1 MSDKCFGDYTTRNVV
16 KNPLLSSAVTGLSI
30 EDLTHNAVLLPA
42 IPSQE
47 LMARQD
53 QIETQ
58 MRPLQHSDRDT
69 FNLPSGDANINTT
82 HLNAPQNTNPNIL
95 DTNKHVYKSN
105 NANSSLSK
113 ASTKSDDDFD
123 VNEYFARLQGTRYVS
138 APLNSNIKEDQN
150 DLQAEDNLEEINLNE
165 PDKVQGVDDVQH
177 SITSDIAQ
185 NFSQLPTVLP
195 QVASAVFSSF
205 SNMLNMKSREQTPD
219 DRSYQ
224 ETQATSTQFCV
235 PDVTMQ
241 VAPPPLKEPPSIGT
255 ASNYRITTK
264 KKVYAQIPGLSS
276 GDSHVHFNPPT
287 NQSAPPY
294 FVEANVNAQIAD
306 IHDVGSKN
314 NDVSIGLGA
323 PHSVLT
329 PQMIP
334 DGQNAHNQKG
344 IDERKSTFNVL
355 NPSASDMSETAKAC
369 SDLVS
374 PHDSGPLTTFE
385 QESTTLQPIVTPQIP
400 QPSATIIPPP
410 PMFSNLP
417 RRDGQAS
424 AGKSVLPPSVARR
437 ISGNQPILKTQ
448 VPPSVIHENIFV
460 PIMPPEANVASSF
473 GVVSSMHNYGQTFDP
488 TSKIETINTTHNR
501 GDQVEIDQNVQNLPS
516 MSILQPAMYIPDL
529 ANATLSDAK
538 VPCKADNSKE
548 LDISADSVNTSLN
561 QKHIDTFISP
571 TLYNPPAEI
580 PNISYNPLA
589 PSLSQITSPETKA
602 PPTFYNPLQSDF
614 VTSFKKENK
623 DISTVPQNISSEHF
637 GNLQPELQKPIQEP
651 PKLSG
656 NLSYRM
662 SKKKPQY
669 YSGPIEGVGNIS
681 NNIKP
686 IIDPV
691 AANSFQGSLFT
702 PDQST
707 ATAQNTMYPDY
718 SMNSFQKHTPFDISK
733 PASIETYPAYGPQTR
748 NEQIQPDYNTAFD
761 LSRQTTEKH
770 EEPQESRGFGI
781 IGSLKSKLS
790 SLDINKIQNTVT
802 TFFDPAYNAVDSNTK
817 QEIDPYGYQNMPQSY
832 PSYPQSDGA
841 TLEVFVPTMN
851 QEQASLNPYSY
862 QMGPTQSND
871 QTNQYYTTHDNYGNQ
886 NLPQTNTS
894 SNYYAGWYG
903 NYNQQHSLQA
913 EQFQRVT
920 GLSQEGYVESNQIID
935 KTTTKAMEEMQS
947 TFNKD
952 NVSSLQS
959 ESHKKEQ
966 VALINNS
973 QTAEVTNVST
983 IFDNRQT
990 TGQIVPEHKE
1000 ILEINKQNIDTEN
1013 LKSFQVTL
1021 DSTSKSFFDNPQLD
1035 IQSNDKTRT
1044 KLNEL
1049 PSSSNDEII
1058 QSNNSL
1064 KSIFDNSLS
1073 LENSTKE
1080 NKIDNSRD
1088 YESDFISDV
1097 PKISQVFTDPS
1108 SKGFFDKQTSI
1119 VLPFAIKK
1127 PDDLKLV
1134 TKDDSSSV
1142 DVQAKGLNQSE
1153 PEISSIKDNVPNIH
1167 NQFGVS
1173 TQTETTK
1180 IPEDCMTIKKPGF
1193 KTVPDFKPT
1202 NIIGGDTTE
1211 HLSSII
1217 LPQESVDVN
1226 ATTFSL
1232 FEQSPIIPSVPLFN
1246 LPSLSSISLPES
1258 VKDANINDIETKLEN
1273 VSLFENSGAGI
1284 IPQPSYNLF
1293 GNVGSS
1299 EIKPDLQ
1306 ENQVSDLN
1314 TYVSCRDVSVSE
1326 ENKVDDLTKQLIENV
1341 TAPIQLENPVLYPVL
1356 HDDVKSVEISD
1367 YSKPLVDIS
1376 LIAQNILGS
1385 MIIPPPTDLL
1395 DDMSGNNPILNYPWP
1410 TNKPHASEAHLDYD
1424 YNFPL
1429 DSNPIGFLQDKS
1441 LFLENIPT
1449 NACDEIKA
1457 EYKNSQE
1464 ETAILTHQISVPS
1477 APPEEDTISDESGLD
1492 VHSIELDAKKD
1503 FPLFEDFVIEPSETD
1518 DDKIEYREQKRCSD
1532 DPAQDVDTFTNR
1544 VERFKKMESTPDSND
1559 NTQEVRKEIKPFDLP
1574 TSTSPAL
1581 TIASYFDTGNYAVE
1595 NHYKNSITSPTTIS
1609 SFNTG
1614 TSNQMR
1620 IPPGFEDE
1628 YRRRLSGVSSQD
1640 LLCSLNNQIAYIPDT
1655 SKNIHLNQIFTQ
1667 ETDNLDDEII
1677 CDSKVESMVEKLIDD
1692 DSSPTKSEIVPISN
1706 TIEPRPENADD
1717 VLVDKPSEDTK
1728 VETLPEPVVDI
1739 SSEETKVEPSHEPVL
1754 DRSSE
1759 VTKVEPLP
1767 DPINFFS
1774 SNVESTEESEAYS
1787 DFSRLSSYFKTPPKP
1802 DHSKSFF
1809 ELSESQNHYRHKSN
1823 DETRNTIQNNVNNF
1837 FKNTS
1842 TTNSTHIPQNHLANM
1857 ALIRDLTSPNNLKPN
1872 DDTVKTVNYFTVEYN
1887 FNHPIE
1893 INSSEPINVDRK
1905 EATTSQNNE
1914 TLKIGESSKDSVV
1927 NCKYCYNMIDSTNIV
1942 DNTGYKVKQTM
1953 ETNSDTKK
1961 DTKTMNT
1968 RSENVVKKS
1977 ATVNFCEQSYQDGS
1991 DDKIVVLSENRA
2003 TSEHAPVKHH
2013 WFYQVDSEERSFW
2026 KGFSLTDSRALENAF
2041 NSPDLNENTL
2051 VATDGG
2057 RYDVNVMGRLKI
2069 AVYWEDKPT
2078 NVMRCSWFYKGT
2090 TDARYVPYAET
2101 IAEKLEEE
2109 YIHGITTGEWH
2120 RRLVLPNNELVV
2132 MHGPAVMVHFLQNS
2146 ANDAFSSSPQS
2157 MMRPRVVRRGFV
2169 ESEIEDTE
2177 PSSIDHLLLL
2187 CHGVGSACDMRF
2199 RPVEEVVDD
2208 FRATSLQLIQSHY
2221 KNSYDSGLVGRVEVL
2236 PISWHSSLHSGTTG
2250 VDRRLAAV
2258 TLESIPRLRNFTN
2271 DTILDVLFYT
2281 SPVFC
2286 QTIINTV
2293 CSELNRIYSLFRSR
2307 NPDFKGGVSLGGHSL
2322 GSVILYDLLCHQMPK
2337 GVPMSEQEQYVTG
2350 PAGTGQPCVKYP
2362 SLEFVP
2368 DAMYALGSPIAM
2380 FNCIRGVETLGKDFH
2395 FPTCKNFFNIFHPYD
2410 PIAYRI
2416 EPMINPELR
2425 DVKPFL
2431 IPHHKGRKRMHLE
2444 LKDTMARVGA
2454 DIKQK
2459 LIESIKNT
2467 WSSMWKTQPPP
2478 DQHLEKVV
2486 EEEMEKEELNAESK
2500 DETNQENIATAD
2512 MLGKLNDGRRVD
2524 YVLQEAPFEMINEYL
2539 FAMRSHVC
2547 YWESEDT
2554 MLVMLR
2560 EIYDTIGVSPDC
2572 SLPQQTLTVHRS
2584 KTILEDNDVA
2594 KHTDYPSTS
2603 RGSL

>member
-1 MSDKCFGDYTTRNVV
+1 MSDKCFGDYTNRNVV

-58 MRPLQHSDRDT
+58 MRPLQHSDRDNV
-69 FNLPSGDANINTT
+69 NLPSGDANIHTS
-82 HLNAPQNTNPNIL
+82 HYNAPQNTNPNIL
-95 DTNKHVYKSN
+95 DKNKHIYKSN
-105 NANSSLSK
+105 TSSVLSK

-138 APLNSNIKEDQN
+138 APLNSNIKEDPN
-150 DLQAEDNLEEINLNE
+150 DLQAEENLEEINLNE
-165 PDKVQGVDDVQH
+165 PDRAQVADDVQH

-219 DRSYQ
+219 ERPC
-224 ETQATSTQFCV
+224 EAQATGAQFCV

-241 VAPPPLKEPPSIGT
+241 VAPPPLKEPPAIGT

-276 GDSHVHFNPPT
+276 GDSHVQFNPPV
-287 NQSAPPY
+287 NQTAPPY
-294 FVEANVNAQIAD
+294 FVEAKAQIAD
-306 IHDVGSKN
+306 VHDVGSKI
-314 NDVSIGLGA
+314 NDVSIGFGP

-329 PQMIP
+329 PKLIP
-334 DGQNAHNQKG
+334 DQNTHNQRG
-344 IDERKSTFNVL
+344 IDEMKSFSVL
-355 NPSASDMSETAKAC
+355 NPSASDAKTS
-369 SDLVS
+369 SDVI
-374 PHDSGPLTTFE
+374 HDSGTLKTFE
-385 QESTTLQPIVTPQIP
+385 QESITLPPMVAPQIQ
-400 QPSATIIPPP
+400 QPPATIIPPP

-417 RRDGQAS
+417 RRDSQS
-424 AGKSVLPPSVARR
+424 SVGKSVLPPSVARR

-448 VPPSVIHENIFV
+448 APPNVMHENIFV
-460 PIMPPEANVASSF
+460 PIMPAETNVASNF
-473 GVVSSMHNYGQTFDP
+473 GVVSSMPNYGQTFDP
-488 TSKIETINTTHNR
+488 TSNIATMNTANNK
-501 GDQVEIDQNVQNLPS
+501 GDQVPIERNVQNLPPMNISQPS
-516 MSILQPAMYIPDL
+516 MPVPDF
-529 ANATLSDAK
+529 ANNATLSGAK
-538 VPCKADNSKE
+538 VPFKADSSKE
-548 LDISADSVNTSLN
+548 LKITEDSIIPPQNP
-561 QKHIDTFISP
+561 KHIDTFVSP
-571 TLYNPPAEI
+571 SLFHPPAEV
-580 PNISYNPLA
+580 PNIPYNPLT
-589 PSLSQITSPETKA
+589 PGLSQITSPETKA
-602 PPTFYNPLQSDF
+602 PPMFYNPLQSDF
-614 VTSFKKENK
+614 VTSFKKDDK
-623 DISTVPQNISSEHF
+623 DIATAPQNILSEHL
-637 GNLQPELQKPIQEP
+637 GGLQPELQKPIQEP

-669 YSGPIEGVGNIS
+669 YSGPIEGVGSIS

-702 PDQST
+702 PDQSS
-707 ATAQNTMYPDY
+707 ANAQNTMYTDY
-718 SMNSFQKHTPFDISK
+718 SMNSFQKHAPFDIST
-733 PASIETYPAYGPQTR
+733 PASMETYPGYSQMH
-748 NEQIQPDYNTAFD
+748 NEQTQPDYNTAFD

-770 EEPQESRGFGI
+770 EEPPQEPRGFGI

-802 TFFDPAYNAVDSNTK
+802 TFFDPAYNAVDINTK
-817 QEIDPYGYQNMPQSY
+817 QEIDPYGYQNMPGSY
-832 PSYPQSDGA
+832 SQSDSA

-862 QMGPTQSND
+862 QMGPTQSNN
-871 QTNQYYTTHDNYGNQ
+871 QMHQYYSTHDNFGNQ
-886 NLPQTNTS
+886 NLPQTDTS

-903 NYNQQHSLQA
+903 NYDQQHPQQA
-913 EQFQRVT
+913 AHFQSGT
-920 GLSQEGYVESNQIID
+920 GLSQEGYVENNQ
-935 KTTTKAMEEMQS
+935 KTDMATTKAMEEMQS
-947 TFNKD
+947 TFNNDVPSVQKSNSHNQEPIAPIPD
-952 NVSSLQS
+952 VS
-959 ESHKKEQ
+959 
-966 VALINNS
+966 
-973 QTAEVTNVST
+973 NVST

-990 TGQIVPEHKE
+990 SGQIVPEHKE
-1000 ILEINKQNIDTEN
+1000 INKQNIDTGSF
-1013 LKSFQVTL
+1013 KPFQVTL

-1035 IQSNDKTRT
+1035 LQSDDKTRT
-1044 KLNEL
+1044 KLNEF
-1049 PSSSNDEII
+1049 PSLSNDEIT

-1064 KSIFDNSLS
+1064 KSIFDNTMSQ
-1073 LENSTKE
+1073 ENSTKDRT
-1080 NKIDNSRD
+1080 DNSRD

-1097 PKISQVFTDPS
+1097 PKISQVFADPS
-1108 SKGFFDKQTSI
+1108 SKGFFDKETSI

-1127 PDDLKLV
+1127 PDDLKLA
-1134 TKDDSSSV
+1134 TKDESSSAN
-1142 DVQAKGLNQSE
+1142 VQPKGLNQSE
-1153 PEISSIKDNVPNIH
+1153 PEISRIKDDVPNIH
-1167 NQFGVS
+1167 SQFGVS
-1173 TQTETTK
+1173 TQTETAK
-1180 IPEDCMTIKKPGF
+1180 ITEDFVTIKKPGL
-1193 KTVPDFKPT
+1193 KTDLKPT
-1202 NIIGGDTTE
+1202 NIIGSEASESSAIISQQDTA
-1211 HLSSII
+1211 
-1217 LPQESVDVN
+1217 DVN
-1226 ATTFSL
+1226 ATTFTL
-1232 FEQSPIIPSVPLFN
+1232 FEQSPIIPPVPLFN
-1246 LPSLSSISLPES
+1246 LPSLSSISLPDS
-1258 VKDANINDIETKLEN
+1258 NDANINDIETKLEN

-1293 GNVGSS
+1293 GNIGSG

-1314 TYVSCRDVSVSE
+1314 TYASCEGSALE

-1356 HDDVKSVEISD
+1356 QDDAKAVELTD
-1367 YSKPLVDIS
+1367 YSKPLADIS
-1376 LIAQNILGS
+1376 LMAQNILGN
-1385 MIIPPPTDLL
+1385 MIIPPPADLL
-1395 DDMSGNNPILNYPWP
+1395 EDMSANNPILNYPWP
-1410 TNKPHASEAHLDYD
+1410 INKPHASETQLDYD

-1429 DSNPIGFLQDKS
+1429 ESNPIGFLQDKS

-1464 ETAILTHQISVPS
+1464 ETAVLSHQISLPS
-1477 APPEEDTISDESGLD
+1477 APPEEDTKSDESGLD
-1492 VHSIELDAKKD
+1492 VHSIEQDAKKD
-1503 FPLFEDFVIEPSETD
+1503 FPIFEEYVVEPSETD
-1518 DDKIEYREQKRCSD
+1518 DDKIEYREQNRSSD
-1532 DPAQDVDTFTNR
+1532 DPVQDVDTFTNR
-1544 VERFKKMESTPDSND
+1544 VERFKKMENTPDSND
-1559 NTQEVRKEIKPFDLP
+1559 NTQEVRKEVKTFDIP

-1595 NHYKNSITSPTTIS
+1595 NHYKNSITSPSTIS
-1609 SFNTG
+1609 SFNTSS
-1614 TSNQMR
+1614 TNQMR

-1640 LLCSLNNQIAYIPDT
+1640 LLSSLNNQIAYIPDT
-1655 SKNIHLNQIFTQ
+1655 SKNVHLNQIFNQ
-1667 ETDNLDDEII
+1667 ATDNLDDEII

-1692 DSSPTKSEIVPISN
+1692 SSPTKSEAVPISN
-1706 TIEPRPENADD
+1706 TIEPHPDNADA
-1717 VLVDKPSEDTK
+1717 VVVDKLSEDTK
-1728 VETLPEPVVDI
+1728 VETLPEPVVDRP
-1739 SSEETKVEPSHEPVL
+1739 SEETKVESAPEPVL
-1754 DRSSE
+1754 DKSSE
-1759 VTKVEPLP
+1759 EPKVEPLP

-1774 SNVESTEESEAYS
+1774 SNVESTEESEVYS

-1823 DETRNTIQNNVNNF
+1823 DVTRNTIQNNVNNF
-1837 FKNTS
+1837 FKNKS
-1842 TTNSTHIPQNHLANM
+1842 TANSTDIPQNLSNM

-1872 DDTVKTVNYFTVEYN
+1872 NDIVKTVNYFTVEYN

-1893 INSSEPINVDRK
+1893 INKSEPININKK
-1905 EATTSQNNE
+1905 EATTSQNND

-1927 NCKYCYNMIDSTNIV
+1927 NCKYCCNVIESTNIV

-1953 ETNSDTKK
+1953 NTNSDSKK
-1961 DTKTMNT
+1961 DTTNMST

-1977 ATVNFCEQSYQDGS
+1977 ATVNFCEQPYQDGS

-2026 KGFSLTDSRALENAF
+2026 KGFSLVDSRALENAF

-2069 AVYWEDKPT
+2069 AVYWDDKPT

-2101 IAEKLEEE
+2101 VAEKLEEE

-2293 CSELNRIYSLFRSR
+2293 CSELNRIYRLFRSR

-2337 GVPMSEQEQYVTG
+2337 GVPFSEREQYVTG

-2362 SLEFVP
+2362 SLEFTP

-2380 FNCIRGVETLGKDFH
+2380 FNCIRGVETLGKDFR

-2459 LIESIKNT
+2459 LIESIRNT

-2500 DETNQENIATAD
+2500 EDTNQENIVTAD
-2512 MLGKLNDGRRVD
+2512 MLGELNGGRRVD

-2560 EIYDTIGVSPDC
+2560 EIYNAIGVAPDC

-2584 KTILEDNDVA
+2584 KTILV
-2594 KHTDYPSTS
+2594 S
-2603 RGSL
+2603 